1 MTVKHIADCYFWNM
15 IKSDEREAFSRRLKE
30 ALKAAGNRTDS
41 PTTLARAF
49 NRRYPGQPVSVYA
62 ARKWLYG
69 EAIPGQDKLRILA
82 EWLGRSTEWL
92 RYGGP
97 ASSDMP
103 REIATMTLDY
113 ELMRAIAAL
122 TEPHQAVVRDL
133 VRALGRAERP

>member
-1 MTVKHIADCYFWNM
+1 MN
-15 IKSDEREAFSRRLKE
+15 SDEREAFSRRLKE
-30 ALKAAGNRTDS
+30 ALKAAGDRADS
-41 PTTLARAF
+41 PTALAHAF
-49 NRRYPGQPVSVYA
+49 NRRYPGQPVSVHA

-82 EWLGRSTEWL
+82 AWLGRSTEWL

>member
-1 MTVKHIADCYFWNM
+1 M
-15 IKSDEREAFSRRLKE
+15 INSDEREAFSRRLKE
-30 ALKAAGNRTDS
+30 ALQAAGNRADS

-82 EWLGRSTEWL
+82 EWLGRSSEWL
-92 RYGGP
+92 RYGGG
-97 ASSDMP
+97 ASADIP
-103 REIATMTLDY
+103 RETAAMTLDY

-122 TEPHQAVVRDL
+122 TEPHQMVVCDL
-133 VRALGRAERP
+133 VKALERAERTAGSNDSKMPRRP